1 MIMYKVKKVLNHN
14 SVIAVETNELI
25 EYLVM
30 GKGVGFGMK
39 PTQELVIGPDAKVF
53 SLAESSERG
62 DIKDIIKHVDPVF
75 LDIAEA
81 VLQHAEKTFENV
93 DHNIVFPMADH
104 LEYAA
109 SRIASND
116 QIYNPLLNDIK
127 LLFHNEYR
135 SAEIVR
141 DLLHDRLG
149 LDISDDEIGYV
160 AMHIHSATSQD
171 KLSQTVE
178 TAHAVRNCINKIEE
192 VTGRTIPNDSFSY
205 NRMMN
210 HIRYMVARIQK
221 QEPLKIN
228 MNEYVSQT
236 FPDSFRIASEICHE
250 LSKSLGAPTDE
261 MEIGYLA
268 MHIERVKADVLDS

>member
-141 DLLHDRLG
+141 DLLHDSLG

-160 AMHIHSATSQD
+160 AMHIHSATS
-171 KLSQTVE
+171 
-178 TAHAVRNCINKIEE
+178 
-192 VTGRTIPNDSFSY
+192 RTSFL
-205 NRMMN
+205 RPLRQHMRLEIAL
-210 HIRYMVARIQK
+210 IR
-221 QEPLKIN
+221 
-228 MNEYVSQT
+228 
-236 FPDSFRIASEICHE
+236 
-250 LSKSLGAPTDE
+250 
-261 MEIGYLA
+261 
-268 MHIERVKADVLDS
+268 